1 SKSPNPYQTI
11 KKLSQYHQLEK
22 RKETPQKNEDH
33 GDHGQASTPSS
44 TTTSSSS
51 LTRTLPPTSSSSAA
65 QRREEESTEPN
76 SCYFPGCRIDTNC
89 NCDICLASINATL
102 DLIPHSYY
110 SSLTKL
116 SSSSSVCRHP
126 LFGPKK
132 TPPVKPKPISTPQS
146 PPIQSTA
153 KSRPIKERVVAEKA
167 TTIRTKVVVVLMV
180 FSLFFI
186 VDQGIPKMVHWRGF
200 EPKLKGDTLSK
211 GIVGELR
218 ERIGLVQ
225 DMIEEMINE
234 KCVILVG
241 SSMKLGWRFHQE
253 GQNFFHWKCVIYKSW
268 VEEVSIWGSPLRSSG
283 LLPASFSPRL
293 LSVVSGKITEWS
305 DGKVVS
311 TIRTSNSSSSWTLKP
326 WNKSVMQ
333 LEANTWVVEYRR
345 SAWLEGQGLLEFARK
360 MVRVKNLKM
369 LA

>member
-1 SKSPNPYQTI
+1 MATM
-11 KKLSQYHQLEK
+11 
-22 RKETPQKNEDH
+22 
-33 GDHGQASTPSS
+33 ASTPSS
-44 TTTSSSS
+44 ITTSSSS
-51 LTRTLPPTSSSSAA
+51 LTRTPPPTSSSSAA
-65 QRREEESTEPN
+65 QRRAEASTEPN
-76 SCYFPGCRIDTNC
+76 SCYFPGCRKDTNC

-102 DLIPHSYY
+102 DLIPHSSH

-116 SSSSSVCRHP
+116 SSSSSVRRRP
-126 LFGPKK
+126 LFGPEK

-167 TTIRTKVVVVLMV
+167 TAIRTKVLVVLVV

-186 VDQGIPKMVHWRGF
+186 ADQGVPKMVFWRGI
-200 EPKLKGDTLSK
+200 EAKLKGDTLSK
-211 GIVGELR
+211 GLVGELG

-225 DMIEEMINE
+225 ERIEEMINE
-234 KCVILVG
+234 KVVDC
-241 SSMKLGWRFHQE
+241 SSMKLGWQFHQE

-305 DGKVVS
+305 DGKVMS
-311 TIRTSNSSSSWTLKP
+311 TIRTSNSSNSWTSKP

-333 LEANTWVVEYRR
+333 LEANTWVLEYKR
-345 SAWLEGQGLLEFARK
+345 SAWLEGQGLLEFAGE
-360 MVRVKNLKM
+360 MVRLKNLKM
-369 LA
+369 LLAQQKSLFFSVHKQDSKERMIPT